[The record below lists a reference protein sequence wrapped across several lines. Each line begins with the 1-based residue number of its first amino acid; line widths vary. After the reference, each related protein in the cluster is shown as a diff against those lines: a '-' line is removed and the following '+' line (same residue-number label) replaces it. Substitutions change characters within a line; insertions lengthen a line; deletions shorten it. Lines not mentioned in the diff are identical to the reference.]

1 MHKLVTTIMEQNKLD
16 SIMLMLHKITESQ
29 KELIRD
35 NEVLKQKLQNY
46 ENIITSHQNN
56 TMVVHDLHVIEYY
69 QDYISMLQVYSESFD
84 PCQTILDSVSQP
96 QMDSNISSLVRLF
109 GMIYLPDNRKKDWNI
124 QLLDKK
130 QHKFSYLTSCGESI
144 TDYNGNNIFK
154 IFMSN
159 YEQALC
165 RVINNEIDKTLNEI
179 EEGKDTDSAYGLLL
193 NKHINKCYSSLI
205 KIKNSS
211 ENFIKKLIHMY
222 F

>member
-1 MHKLVTTIMEQNKLD
+1 MEQDKLD

-35 NEVLKQKLQNY
+35 NELLKEKLQN
-46 ENIITSHQNN
+46 NAN
-56 TMVVHDLHVIEYY
+56 VVHDLHVIEYY
-69 QDYISMLQVYSESFD
+69 QDYITMLQVYSESFD
-84 PCQTILDSVSQP
+84 PCQVILDSVSQP
-96 QMDSNISSLVRLF
+96 QMDSNTSSLVRLF

-130 QHKFSYLTSCGESI
+130 QHKFSYLTTCGESI

-154 IFMSN
+154 MFMSN

-193 NKHINKCYSSLI
+193 NKHINKCYASLI

-211 ENFIKKLIHMY
+211 ENFIKKLIHTY

>member
-1 MHKLVTTIMEQNKLD
+1 MEQDKLD

-35 NEVLKQKLQNY
+35 NELLKEKLQN
-46 ENIITSHQNN
+46 NAN
-56 TMVVHDLHVIEYY
+56 VVHDLHVIEYY
-69 QDYISMLQVYSESFD
+69 QDYITMLQVYSESFD
-84 PCQTILDSVSQP
+84 PCQVILDSVSQP

-130 QHKFSYLTSCGESI
+130 QHKFSYLTTCGESI

-154 IFMSN
+154 MFMSN

-193 NKHINKCYSSLI
+193 NKHINKCYASLI

-211 ENFIKKLIHMY
+211 ENFIKKLIHTY

>member
-1 MHKLVTTIMEQNKLD
+1 MEQDKLD

-35 NEVLKQKLQNY
+35 NELLKEKLQN
-46 ENIITSHQNN
+46 NAN
-56 TMVVHDLHVIEYY
+56 VDHDLHVIEYY
-69 QDYISMLQVYSESFD
+69 QDYITMLQVYSESFD
-84 PCQTILDSVSQP
+84 PCQVILDSVSQP

-130 QHKFSYLTSCGESI
+130 QHKFSYLTTCGESI

-154 IFMSN
+154 MFMSN

-193 NKHINKCYSSLI
+193 NKHINKCYASLI

-211 ENFIKKLIHMY
+211 ENFIKKLIHTY

>member
-1 MHKLVTTIMEQNKLD
+1 MHKLVTTIMEQDKLD

-35 NEVLKQKLQNY
+35 NELLKEKLQN
-46 ENIITSHQNN
+46 NAN
-56 TMVVHDLHVIEYY
+56 VVHDLHVIEYY
-69 QDYISMLQVYSESFD
+69 QDYITMLQVYSESFD
-84 PCQTILDSVSQP
+84 PCQVILDSVSQP

-130 QHKFSYLTSCGESI
+130 QHKFSYLTTCGESI

-154 IFMSN
+154 MFMSN

-193 NKHINKCYSSLI
+193 NKHINKCYASLI

-211 ENFIKKLIHMY
+211 ENFIKKLIHTY